1 MLILNGKNINLNG
14 QSTANDVV
22 IASMNA
28 NYSGDIL
35 YTNFNIENL
44 TAYKDNK
51 TIVLTDWEDFLDAA
65 LALTE

>member
-14 QSTANDVV
+14 QSTVNDTV

-44 TAYKDNK
+44 SAYDDNK
-51 TIVLTDWEDFLDAA
+51 ATVLADWEDFLDAA

>member
-14 QSTANDVV
+14 QSTVNDVV

-44 TAYKDNK
+44 TAYEDNK

>member
-14 QSTANDVV
+14 QSTVNDIV

-44 TAYKDNK
+44 SAYDDNK
-51 TIVLTDWEDFLDAA
+51 ATVLADWEDFLDAA

>member
-44 TAYKDNK
+44 TAYEDNK